1 MNREDAIC
9 NEQRFA
15 IAILQPLVFAK
26 TGKYLDTLQLNVLGG
41 AWNNQSYEQIAE
53 AHCFSAAHAKTV
65 GANLWDLLSQVI
77 GTKINKKNVQVVL
90 QRELNQLAA
99 DGVTDVTDGSS
110 LLSRILGFTN
120 NLSVTSVTPSVA
132 TAATLSEIPGGQVPL
147 DSLFYIQRPPI
158 EQRCYDTIKQP
169 GSLIRIQ
176 APRQM
181 GKTSLMARI
190 LDDSRQEGYLT
201 VALNLQLASQN
212 VFSNLERF
220 LQWFCVIVGKNLG
233 LPNQLAEYWDDILD
247 SNSSTTDYFE
257 NYLLPHIHTPLV
269 IALDDVDVLFRYPD
283 LASDFLGLLRSWY
296 EKARY
301 GDTTTD
307 IWKKL
312 RLLLV
317 YSTEIMLSFN
327 IEQSPFNVGL
337 LIELPE
343 FNSSQVQD
351 LVQRHGLDWDSERI
365 EQLMNLVGGN
375 PYLIRKALFHIHH
388 QEVTLEELLP
398 KSATKGRVYGE
409 HLRRKLARLQD
420 YPELLTA
427 LIQVTNSPIPV
438 ELEPMQALKLHGMGL
453 VQLRGKQVIPRCE
466 LYRQYFGHEA
476 ITYQQSVNTPFGN

>member
-1 MNREDAIC
+1 
-9 NEQRFA
+9 
-15 IAILQPLVFAK
+15 
-26 TGKYLDTLQLNVLGG
+26 
-41 AWNNQSYEQIAE
+41 
-53 AHCFSAAHAKTV
+53 
-65 GANLWDLLSQVI
+65 
-77 GTKINKKNVQVVL
+77 
-90 QRELNQLAA
+90 
-99 DGVTDVTDGSS
+99 
-110 LLSRILGFTN
+110 
-120 NLSVTSVTPSVA
+120 TSVPPSVA

-190 LDDSRQEGYLT
+190 LEDSRQEGYLT

-301 GDTTTD
+301 GDTTTA

-312 RLLLV
+312 RLLV
-317 YSTEIMLSFN
+317 VHSTEIILSLT

-466 LYRQYFGHEA
+466 LYRQYFRQEA
-476 ITYQQSVNTPFGN
+476 ITYQPSVNTAFGN